1 MSVICQSEWYYSPGS
16 SSRRLQ
22 SCACHATYRWTH
34 LDSRL
39 KKSLEK
45 SPTSMPV
52 ELESA
57 TLGWDLPNKVFRI
70 IRARHFAPTLEV
82 LVVLVWVVVVVTG
95 TAVWLH
101 FGSISS
107 ISSCISMCGGSGHWY
122 FGRTWEVLVELV
134 VVLVWVVIVTGISVA
149 LGKH

>member
-1 MSVICQSEWYYSPGS
+1 MCGGS
-16 SSRRLQ
+16 S
-22 SCACHATYRWTH
+22 HWY
-34 LDSRL
+34 
-39 KKSLEK
+39 
-45 SPTSMPV
+45 
-52 ELESA
+52 
-57 TLGWDLPNKVFRI
+57 
-70 IRARHFAPTLEV
+70 FAPTLEV